1 MLASGITLDLPA
13 TPDFD
18 IGGFEIIDLTGAG
31 NNKILLTAAD
41 VTAMSDT
48 GTLQII
54 GNAGDSVRTDTGWTQ
69 GADTTIDGVT
79 YGQYGKGAATLQVA
93 AVDQTLV
100 NDSSF
105 VAANPQTSGL
115 EDTFFTPSFE
125 NGNVNSGGA
134 GDDILTGTE
143 FADFLDGLGGND
155 TLTALAGDDS
165 LDGGTGNDTLY
176 GGSGFDFLDGWFGD
190 DVLYGGGNDDSLLGF
205 DGNDA
210 LYGGA
215 GSDFLN
221 GEAGDDYLDGGGG
234 IDFMAGGFG
243 DDTLVFDAGGRFG
256 THGDAGTD
264 TLLVKGSGITVDM
277 PAIPDFEMGGIEIID
292 LTGTGNNALLL
303 AGADTTIDGVT
314 YNQWGKGTATLQVN
328 AAVDQTNINSSTFT
342 ASTPADS
349 GGVDAFFTPDFA
361 EGDVTTGTAG
371 DDTGTDA
378 FDFLDGGD
386 GNDILIGLGGDDTL
400 QGWTGNDI
408 LYGGSGFDFLDGWI
422 GDDVLYGNA
431 NADTLLGFDGNDAL
445 YGGGGPDFL
454 EGESGNDYLDGGAGL
469 DFVNGAAGD
478 DTVVFDPSGTFG
490 AHGGT
495 GADTLAVTGSGID
508 LNLTAIADF
517 DITGFEVIDL
527 TGTGNNTL
535 SLQLTDV
542 TAMSDTDILTVIGDS
557 GDAIVTPAE
566 TWVQG
571 TDTTVSGVTYNVW
584 TKAAGTLYVDTDIDQ
599 SQINSSTFVAS
610 TPVSSSESFGG
621 ILADFGGDSAGS
633 FIEGTESADTLT
645 GTELDDSIFGH
656 GGNDTISGFGGSDYL
671 QGDEGDDVLYGGERR
686 RQPGWLDRQRCPVR
700 RRGRRCAAGL
710 RRRRRAVRRRWFR
723 HPVRRI
729 R

>member
-1 MLASGITLDLPA
+1 MLGLRQNDALYGGPGTDFLDGEENDDYLDGGPGLDFVNGGPGNDTVVYDPGGGFGTFGGTGTDTLLVLGAGITLDLPA

-18 IGGFEIIDLTGAG
+18 IAGFEIIDMTGTG
-31 NNKILLTAAD
+31 NNALLLTAAD

-79 YGQYGKGAATLQVA
+79 YSQYGKGAATLQVAA

-205 DGNDA
+205 DGADS
-210 LYGGA
+210 LYGGS

-221 GEAGDDYLDGGGG
+221 GEAGNDYLDGGGG
-234 IDFMAGGFG
+234 IDFMAGGSG
-243 DDTLVFDAGGRFG
+243 DDTLVFDPNGRFG

-292 LTGTGNNALLL
+292 LTGTGNNSLLL
-303 AGADTTIDGVT
+303 KGSDITSLSDTDILRVDGNAGDSVTTGTGWTAGADTTIDGVT
-314 YNQWGKGTATLQVN
+314 YNQWGKGTATLQV
-328 AAVDQTNINSSTFT
+328 AAVVDQTNINSSTFT

-349 GGVDAFFTPDFA
+349 GGEDAFFTPGFA
-361 EGDVTTGTAG
+361 EGAVTSGADG
-371 DDTGTDA
+371 DDTLVGTEA
-378 FDFLDGGD
+378 FDFIDGGG
-386 GNDILIGLGGDDTL
+386 GNDILSGLGGDDTL
-400 QGWTGNDI
+400 QGWTGNDV
-408 LYGGSGFDFLDGWI
+408 LYGGAGFDFLDGWV
-422 GDDVLYGNA
+422 GDDVLYGGGD
-431 NADTLLGFDGNDAL
+431 ADTLLGFDGADAL
-445 YGGGGPDFL
+445 YGGAGSDFL
-454 EGESGNDYLDGGAGL
+454 DGESGNDYLDGGAGL
-469 DFVNGAAGD
+469 DFENGGVGD
-478 DTVVFDPSGTFG
+478 DTVVYDTAGTFG
-490 AHGGT
+490 SHGGAGT
-495 GADTLAVTGSGID
+495 DTLLLNESGFNLD
-508 LNLTAIADF
+508 LTAIADF
-517 DITGFEVIDL
+517 DLTGFEVIDI

-535 SLQLTDV
+535 SLQFTDV
-542 TAMSDTDILTVIGDS
+542 TAISDTDILRV
-557 GDAIVTPAE
+557 V
-566 TWVQG
+566 
-571 TDTTVSGVTYNVW
+571 
-584 TKAAGTLYVDTDIDQ
+584 
-599 SQINSSTFVAS
+599 
-610 TPVSSSESFGG
+610 
-621 ILADFGGDSAGS
+621 
-633 FIEGTESADTLT
+633 
-645 GTELDDSIFGH
+645 
-656 GGNDTISGFGGSDYL
+656 GN
-671 QGDEGDDVLYGGERR
+671 
-686 RQPGWLDRQRCPVR
+686 
-700 RRGRRCAAGL
+700 A
-710 RRRRRAVRRRWFR
+710 
-723 HPVRRI
+723 
-729 R
+729 